1 MKKIE
6 IRKTIW
12 GIMLATVTLFSQV
25 ACMSDNDVTTTPEC
39 AIVNFSVGSITSP
52 YVDKKYDSS
61 GNATDTIVSRT
72 IAGSEIFFNIDQ
84 VNGRI
89 YNVDS
94 LPNWVSLKA
103 VVPSFR
109 SYGNVYMLVDEEN
122 DLYYTLTS
130 GADSID
136 FSKKVR
142 LMCVSTDKT
151 SSRFYDVEINKH
163 ATNTDTLEWRSV
175 NTDFAVTGKSKALYA
190 DGKVFV
196 FAQNE
201 EGEGV
206 VSWAES
212 SNATAWSIPVEV
224 PVDGLSVVL
233 YGDYFYGL
241 GTDGLLYRSAPEEL
255 ATTWE
260 KASNQ
265 KMERL
270 LAADEFRLYAY
281 DGSVII
287 GSSDLSTWNVE
298 GASDLDM
305 LPEEP
310 IFSASYATSTNS
322 DIQVV
327 VMSGLSNNNT
337 QHAVTWYKAS
347 SADNAV
353 NQPWAYIQVTD
364 DNPYGLHHL
373 DALSTTYYKKAL
385 FAIGV
390 EQDKYKDLYR
400 SDDNGITWHPQTEM
414 YPVPNGLDPANGVA
428 NIVAVDTKLWIIQ
441 ENGTVWQGSMQ

>member
-175 NTDFAVTGKSKALYA
+175 NTDFAVTGKSKAL
-190 DGKVFV
+190 
-196 FAQNE
+196 
-201 EGEGV
+201 
-206 VSWAES
+206 
-212 SNATAWSIPVEV
+212 
-224 PVDGLSVVL
+224 
-233 YGDYFYGL
+233 
-241 GTDGLLYRSAPEEL
+241 
-255 ATTWE
+255 
-260 KASNQ
+260 
-265 KMERL
+265 
-270 LAADEFRLYAY
+270 
-281 DGSVII
+281 
-287 GSSDLSTWNVE
+287 
-298 GASDLDM
+298 
-305 LPEEP
+305 
-310 IFSASYATSTNS
+310 
-322 DIQVV
+322 
-327 VMSGLSNNNT
+327 
-337 QHAVTWYKAS
+337 
-347 SADNAV
+347 
-353 NQPWAYIQVTD
+353 
-364 DNPYGLHHL
+364 
-373 DALSTTYYKKAL
+373 
-385 FAIGV
+385 
-390 EQDKYKDLYR
+390 
-400 SDDNGITWHPQTEM
+400 
-414 YPVPNGLDPANGVA
+414 
-428 NIVAVDTKLWIIQ
+428 
-441 ENGTVWQGSMQ
+441 